1 MDGLAIPYWLWMT
14 IGVVLGTGPV
24 LVIVIWGYVWYRVEQ
39 SRRSIPTL
47 RTGLKLA
54 NSDPPRGRV
63 CVVVPAYNE
72 AAVIGGLVASLRAEV
87 YPQLRVVLALDRCT
101 DDTEAIARQ
110 AIGGDDRFELVI
122 IDQCP
127 DDWAGKVH
135 AVHCGVTRSAAARDA
150 EFLLFADAD
159 TTFSPGCI
167 AASLALMRAR
177 KLDLLSL
184 LSTLTYETW
193 FEQVV
198 QMAASFELMR
208 QYPLIEANARTGRR
222 AFANGQFMLF
232 TRDAYD
238 AIGGHASVRKA
249 LLEDLALARRIEA
262 ASRLGGV
269 FLAAGLF
276 HCRMYPSWEAFRRG
290 WKRIFTEAANRKQRR
305 LIATARRTRWLG
317 TILPVWMF
325 VACAATPAVVAFDT
339 MTGSGGRLTA
349 LCLLAVLTWGGALS
363 QVASLS
369 GAPLWTAPLHV
380 VGAWMTAQ
388 LLDESAADL
397 RDSKPTQWGGRDYD
411 LGAETS

>member
-1 MDGLAIPYWLWMT
+1 M
-14 IGVVLGTGPV
+14 IGVVLGTGPF

-54 NSDPPRGRV
+54 VADPPQGRV

-72 AAVIGGLVASLRAEV
+72 AAMIGALIASLRGET

-101 DDTEAIARQ
+101 DGTEEVARK
-110 AIGGDDRFELVI
+110 AIGDDDRFELVI
-122 IDQCP
+122 INDCP

-135 AVHCGVTRSAAARDA
+135 AVHSGVTRSQAAADA

-177 KLDLLSL
+177 DLDLLSL
-184 LSTLTYETW
+184 LSTLSYDTW
-193 FEQVV
+193 FENVV

-208 QYPLIEANARTGRR
+208 QYPLIEANARVGRR

-232 TRDAYD
+232 RRNAYD
-238 AIGGHASVRKA
+238 AIGGHAGVRKA
-249 LLEDLALARRIEA
+249 LLEDLALARRIEGA
-262 ASRLGGV
+262 NRLGGV

-290 WKRIFTEAANRKQRR
+290 WKRIFTEAANRRQRR

-317 TILPVWMF
+317 TILPIWML

-339 MTGSGGRLTA
+339 VTGSGGRLTA
-349 LCLLAVLTWGGALS
+349 LCVMAVLTWGGALA

-369 GAPLWTAPLHV
+369 GAPIWSAPLHMA
-380 VGAWMTAQ
+380 GAWMTAQ
-388 LLDESAADL
+388 LLDEAAEDL
-397 RDSKPTQWGGRDYD
+397 RNSKPTQWGGRDYD
-411 LGAETS
+411 VSAEMG